1 MWCVRERSQNGRE
14 LSPLL
19 PLHRTLV
26 RSFSPARGGG
36 SLGSKISPAS
46 RRGAQS
52 ILLRAAASPRPPPA
66 TLVCA
71 WSWKITGVP
80 LPPPAPRTQ
89 LCGEGGGDSEAGSW
103 QYGGGSEGEPGAAPR
118 LAVAVQ
124 AAKSRRENRS
134 SRQAAL

>member
-1 MWCVRERSQNGRE
+1 MWCVRAHSQNGRE

-19 PLHRTLV
+19 PLQRTLV

-66 TLVCA
+66 PLVCA
-71 WSWKITGVP
+71 WSWEITGRSP
-80 LPPPAPRTQ
+80 TRTH

-103 QYGGGSEGEPGAAPR
+103 QYGGGSEGKPGAAPR

-124 AAKSRRENRS
+124 AAESRRENRS